1 MKRVLYLVRHG
12 LGKAA
17 DETIDLALVSGVFEQ
32 RTTMLFLDDG
42 VHQLMGLG
50 TRQSSVKALPAY
62 DVDAIH
68 VAAHS
73 LAERGLAADGIE
85 LSVAVAD
92 RGAIRWLLASH
103 DFVVSD

>member
-1 MKRVLYLVRHG
+1 MKRILYLVRRG

-32 RTTMLFLDDG
+32 RTSMLFLDDG
-42 VHQLMGLG
+42 VYQLVGLG
-50 TRQSSVKALPAY
+50 ARQSSVKALPTY

-73 LAERGLAADGIE
+73 LAERGLAAADID
-85 LSVAVAD
+85 LPVAVAD
-92 RGAIRWLLASH
+92 HGAVRQLLASH